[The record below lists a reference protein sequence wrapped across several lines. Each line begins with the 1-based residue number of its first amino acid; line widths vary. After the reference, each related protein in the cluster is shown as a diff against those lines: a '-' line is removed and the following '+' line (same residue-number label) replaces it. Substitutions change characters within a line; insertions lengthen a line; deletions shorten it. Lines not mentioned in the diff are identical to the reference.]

1 MDCWCP
7 LQSVSRSI
15 HLPLAVAHVT
25 VLGLRAF
32 LSQIFINYKLKSVAH
47 MPWRV
52 LTYKAFNT
60 FIDDVIAFGGFIH
73 MPTKH
78 RWMTLRDD
86 LVFMV
91 FLYQRYLYP
100 IDSQRPDEF
109 GFVYEEAAGEAG
121 AEGAGGKG
129 GAGGA
134 DGGGGAAAAAA
145 GAEAEPADE
154 AAAEGEEAVQSAGAA
169 AGDSAGTDGLR
180 RRAAAKAAD

>member
-1 MDCWCP
+1 
-7 LQSVSRSI
+7 
-15 HLPLAVAHVT
+15 
-25 VLGLRAF
+25 
-32 LSQIFINYKLKSVAH
+32 
-47 MPWRV
+47 
-52 LTYKAFNT
+52 
-60 FIDDVIAFGGFIH
+60 
-73 MPTKH
+73 
-78 RWMTLRDD
+78 MTLRDD

-91 FLYQRYLYP
+91 FLYQRYRYL

-134 DGGGGAAAAAA
+134 NGGGGAASAAA
-145 GAEAEPADE
+145 GAEAKPADE

-169 AGDSAGTDGLR
+169 AGHSAGTDGLR